1 MINCEKERVPENG
14 IEKLITRTC
23 VVSGGEVRCGDSCP
37 KVYKQGRVI
46 PQEEFYKY
54 GVENCI
60 LAIPAGTPLAQLTA
74 LV

>member
-23 VVSGGEVRCGDSCP
+23 LYFGEVSCGDSCP
-37 KVYKQGRVI
+37 KVYKQGRVV
-46 PQEEFYKY
+46 E

-60 LAIPAGTPLAQLTA
+60 QAIPAGTPLAKLTA

>member
-23 VVSGGEVRCGDSCP
+23 VVSGGVVRCGDSCP
-37 KVYKQGRVI
+37 KVYKQGRVV
-46 PQEEFYKY
+46 E

-60 LAIPAGTPLAQLTA
+60 QAIPAGTPLAKLTA